1 MSTFTVH
8 ADVNT
13 YMPLQL
19 IRSEDKIRDIE
30 FNGTRCGKSWIPLQV
45 KLVHEHPLVLGDF
58 IKLETVLGVL
68 VCNRK
73 ALECLLPHLQ
83 HDMEVLPLAVV
94 NHDDNCYLL
103 NFLNVIDCLDE
114 ANSKIRRFTTS
125 QRILAVEEYAFVES
139 KMRHSMLFKV
149 PQLATR
155 TLFCNDDFKHIIQ
168 ENKLT
173 GLEFRRL

>member
-1 MSTFTVH
+1 MFIFTVH
-8 ADVNT
+8 HDVNT

-19 IRSEDKIRDIE
+19 IRSEDKIRDID

-58 IKLETVLGVL
+58 MRLETVLGVL

-94 NHDDNCYLL
+94 NHDDNCYLI
-103 NFLNVIDCLDE
+103 NSLNVIDCLDE

-125 QRILAVEEYAFVES
+125 QRILAVEEYAFIES
-139 KMRHSMLFKV
+139 RMHNSLLFKV
-149 PQLATR
+149 PQLATS
-155 TLFCNDDFKHIIQ
+155 TIFCNGDFKRIVQ